1 MDKYGN
7 NPDDM
12 LKAGIEYACM
22 QIQDLIDNG
31 VDGIH
36 LLTMNRAKST
46 RKILENLNLLNR

>member
-1 MDKYGN
+1 MDKYGD

-12 LKAGIEYACM
+12 LKAGIEYACNQM
-22 QIQDLIDNG
+22 QDLIDNG

-46 RKILENLNLLNR
+46 RKILENLNLLKK